1 MFMIEVNM
9 LIFTLFMY
17 YGKNLTHPIP
27 SSYCQSYVT
36 ADLNVTLLIKYNL
49 HSLVLVYCYKYV

>member
-1 MFMIEVNM
+1 M

-17 YGKNLTHPIP
+17 YGKNQTHPIP

-49 HSLVLVYCYKYV
+49 HPLVLVYCYKYV